1 MNPMHQLTRRP
12 VKAAFGALL
21 LALAGVILALSGG
34 QFWAAVQTRA
44 GVEETYTTVAV
55 VTGGKRQLV
64 SSGDI
69 VFEDIG
75 PTYEANEFLKE
86 AAQKGWSIIRGQAAM
101 GLAGGYSPKLTP
113 LTTFYQMDVDSSD
126 TRVDPNPNTPYDY
139 AILEIEITE
148 VGEEDVYYPR
158 EYDTGA
164 FFNWVVSGKVLGVQA
179 MSGDWDDPTGRN
191 ANFYL
196 QITGESDAAG
206 QALQAGRRILVFAH
220 SYRDL
225 DFE

>member
-69 VFEDIG
+69 VYEDIG

-86 AAQKGWSIIRGQAAM
+86 AAQKGWSIIRGQATM

-113 LTTFYQMDVDSSD
+113 LTTFYRTGLGESD
-126 TRVDPNPNTPYDY
+126 TRIDS
-139 AILEIEITE
+139 
-148 VGEEDVYYPR
+148 EEDAPITSPSWR
-158 EYDTGA
+158 SRSRR
-164 FFNWVVSGKVLGVQA
+164 W
-179 MSGDWDDPTGRN
+179 GRRGS
-191 ANFYL
+191 
-196 QITGESDAAG
+196 IIPESMI
-206 QALQAGRRILVFAH
+206 QALFSTGSSPARCW
-220 SYRDL
+220 
-225 DFE
+225 ECKP